1 MDDDFSIEVFAPKG
15 HEVLRPHLP
24 SCPFSLTIEWSDVAK
39 TEVLVQGQA
48 SPTTGFFFE
57 AREGDSYL
65 YGACGPDRDI
75 EGLSAVL
82 RAAGLSHH
90 IERIQHNLDTD
101 DEFIAYLDERD
112 GRSQRWLFSRS

>member
-1 MDDDFSIEVFAPKG
+1 MDDDFSIEVLAPKG

-24 SCPFSLTIEWSDVAK
+24 SCPFPLTIEWSKEAK
-39 TEVLVQGQA
+39 AEVLVQDQV
-48 SPTTGFFFE
+48 SPTTGFIFE

-90 IERIQHNLDTD
+90 IERVQHNLDAD
-101 DEFIAYLDERD
+101 DEFITYLNERD
-112 GRSQRWLFSRS
+112 SKPERWLFSRG